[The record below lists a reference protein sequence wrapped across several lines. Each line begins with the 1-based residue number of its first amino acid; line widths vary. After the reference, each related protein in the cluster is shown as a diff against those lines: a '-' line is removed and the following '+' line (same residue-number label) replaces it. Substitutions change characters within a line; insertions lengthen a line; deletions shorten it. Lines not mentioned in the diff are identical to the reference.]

1 MTKLLDLPLEE
12 FLDLVASEKPA
23 PGGGS
28 MAAQAAAGAAAL
40 MAMVCRLT
48 IGKKKY
54 VDVEQEAKEG
64 LADLEKWR
72 IVCQE
77 QVDADAAAY
86 NEMAAAFRLP
96 KETEEEKL
104 VRLAAIQQAAKGAAA
119 APARTLEA
127 AFAIAEWIARLFRR
141 TNQNCLSDAV
151 TGLHLAHAAAVG
163 AALNVLINLSA
174 TGDPE
179 FNRRYADRVN
189 DLLARME
196 PQVDRITAEVRE
208 KLA

>member
-1 MTKLLDLPLEE
+1 LTKLLDLPLEE

-141 TNQNCLSDAV
+141 TNQNCLSDASPACIWP
-151 TGLHLAHAAAVG
+151 TGRRG
-163 AALNVLINLSA
+163 RAALNVLINLSA
-174 TGDPE
+174 TAIRNSTGGTRTE
-179 FNRRYADRVN
+179 STTCWREWNRRS
-189 DLLARME
+189 
-196 PQVDRITAEVRE
+196 IG
-208 KLA
+208 